1 MRARRSPATVRQ
13 HGPDCGSELHT
24 TQWAAG
30 YYRLA
35 HYFDRR
41 VGGDLVEP
49 DLFSAHR
56 NANAV
61 WVSVNDH
68 PSIGGGGQNFRGAAR
83 RPSVLQ
89 IVNFT
94 ISWSVLA
101 AQSGLLRDYVSVL

>member
-83 RPSVLQ
+83 RPSLLQ
-89 IVNFT
+89 ILC
-94 ISWSVLA
+94 SQLHY
-101 AQSGLLRDYVSVL
+101 QLVSARRTVWTLTR